1 MATTDAPRVLIADD
15 QEDVREALRILLKGE
30 GFDVATTSS
39 PAGLLSGVEKTDF
52 DAVLMDLNYTR
63 DTTSGMEGME
73 LLARLRSLDD
83 TLPVLVMT
91 AWGSVEG
98 AVEAMRRGARDY
110 VEKPWD
116 NARLVTT
123 LRTQIELGKALRRGQ
138 RLADENRLL
147 RGKDTPDLI
156 ADSKA
161 MEPVLRMMERVGP
174 SEANVLIMGEH
185 GTGKEV
191 VAHWLHAVSERA
203 GNTLVAVNAGGFS
216 EALFESEL
224 FGHVKG
230 AFTDAKTD
238 RIGCFELAHRGT
250 LFLDEIA
257 NISLRQQAKLLR
269 VLETGEL
276 QRVGSS
282 KIRRVDAR
290 ILSATNASL
299 ADVVAAGD
307 FREDLLYRLN
317 TVEIRLPPLR
327 ERKEDILTLALHF
340 LRQQRSRYGRE
351 VEGFAAD
358 ATEALLAHPWPGNVR
373 ELKHAVERAILMVR
387 GERIRAR
394 DLGLRTL
401 GDRGL
406 RIDDLTLD
414 QAERILVERA
424 LGRNGGNVSKAAQ
437 DLGLSRSALYRR
449 LERYGLGRGA
459 SRRVEAEG
467 RRPDPR
473 RPTGP

>member
-1 MATTDAPRVLIADD
+1 MATTDAPCVLIADD
-15 QEDVREALRILLKGE
+15 QEDVLKALRILLKGE

-39 PAGLLSGVEKTDF
+39 PAGLLSRVEKADF

-91 AWGSVEG
+91 AWSSVEG

-123 LRTQIELGKALRRGQ
+123 PRTQVELGRALRRGQ
-138 RLADENRLL
+138 LLADENRLL
-147 RGKDTPDLI
+147 RGKDMPDLI
-156 ADSKA
+156 ANSKA
-161 MEPVLRMMERVGP
+161 MEPVLRIMERVGP

-191 VAHWLHAVSERA
+191 VARSLHAVSERA
-203 GNTLVAVNAGGFS
+203 KNTLVAVNAGGFS
-216 EALFESEL
+216 EGVFESEL

-257 NISLRQQAKLLR
+257 NIPLRQQAKLLR

-282 KIRRVDAR
+282 KIRCVDVR

-299 ADVVAAGD
+299 ADVMVAGD

-358 ATEALLAHPWPGNVR
+358 AAEALLSHPWPGNVR
-373 ELKHAVERAILMVR
+373 ELEHTVERAILMAR
-387 GERIRAR
+387 GERIGAQ
-394 DLGLRTL
+394 DLGLRTR
-401 GDRGL
+401 GDTDFRM
-406 RIDDLTLD
+406 DDLTLA

-424 LGRNGGNVSKAAQ
+424 LGRNEGNVSRAAR

-449 LERYGLGRGA
+449 LERYGLGRRTSG
-459 SRRVEAEG
+459 
-467 RRPDPR
+467 
-473 RPTGP
+473 